1 MIKAGQKNRDRSKP
15 GRSGPDQVSRK
26 WGVGQSQS
34 RSRADQA
41 HDKEEARQGKRG
53 QDREGK
59 ARWGH
64 DRIMPKDMTELDK
77 VGQVSTK

>member
-15 GRSGPDQVSRK
+15 GRAGSDQVSRK
-26 WGVGQSQS
+26 WGIGQSQS

-53 QDREGK
+53 QNKEGT
-59 ARWGH
+59 ARRGRV
-64 DRIMPKDMTELDK
+64 RIMPKDMTELDK
-77 VGQVSTK
+77 EGQVSTK